1 MNRCAPAVRLHC
13 TVYDAYRETRSSQ
26 VKEREKRQ
34 VWTLKAKERAL
45 PRPLQNTASGRAGGS
60 HHQTHQLT
68 SNYGARYTLTNA
80 QKIRS
85 PPYKSEGMFHTST
98 LISISSK
105 VPRGLRLL
113 SQRLQI
119 TGGRNVWTC
128 ILEIGKG
135 AHTEYK

>member
-1 MNRCAPAVRLHC
+1 M
-13 TVYDAYRETRSSQ
+13 
-26 VKEREKRQ
+26 
-34 VWTLKAKERAL
+34 WTLKAKERAL
-45 PRPLQNTASGRAGGS
+45 PRPLQNTASGRAGGG
-60 HHQTHQLT
+60 HHQTHRLT

-119 TGGRNVWTC
+119 IGGRNVWTC

-135 AHTEYK
+135 AHTKYNKTNRGRATRDLNFPCPVGEFAGKGSPQK